1 MNNSEVLENFN
12 NLFNEN
18 QNSITNGIVYLI
30 KNKKEK
36 YEKNLKTTITL
47 KKNIQYWIELTRN
60 YDLLSDFIF
69 EYDQGDQVNFI
80 EIKKL
85 PLELNKIIKSYLKPK
100 YNIDIYISTK
110 SENLKKADYINS
122 NKKYIIKKKIDL
134 NMENLGQS
142 FLSYVSNHLPMVSI
156 QYVKVYLK
164 FISNQ
169 NTDLTIKLKGTLLD
183 DELRRKVA
191 TEKYMYKGEN
201 KLVILRGMIAVRQ

>member
-1 MNNSEVLENFN
+1 
-12 NLFNEN
+12 
-18 QNSITNGIVYLI
+18 
-30 KNKKEK
+30 
-36 YEKNLKTTITL
+36 
-47 KKNIQYWIELTRN
+47 
-60 YDLLSDFIF
+60 
-69 EYDQGDQVNFI
+69 
-80 EIKKL
+80 
-85 PLELNKIIKSYLKPK
+85 
-100 YNIDIYISTK
+100 
-110 SENLKKADYINS
+110 
-122 NKKYIIKKKIDL
+122 
-134 NMENLGQS
+134 MENLGQS